1 MIQTLNSIHDLDPNI
16 WNEWVGR
23 YPFLRHEFLAALE
36 DSQATCA
43 DTGWIPKHLV
53 VLDSDQPVAAL
64 PVFEKHHSRGEY
76 VFDWSWADAFERA
89 GGHYYPKLL
98 SAAPFTPATGP
109 RFLGDSR
116 YLPEIENKL
125 TQLLEHYS
133 SWHGL
138 FPTDSDSMTQLEGD
152 FRFGIQYH
160 WQNQGY
166 QNFDEFLSGMTSKR
180 RKAIKRERRI
190 VREQGI
196 QLQRVLGCDCTAE
209 QRAYFYHFYQ
219 QTYAVRGQ
227 RGYLN
232 ADTFERLFA
241 RMGEQM
247 LLITATLEQEIVGC
261 ALLFFDDTHLYGRYW
276 GGLGIDCLHFE
287 TCYYQG
293 IEFAIERGLQVFDP
307 GAQGEHKIPRGF
319 EPVKTRSLHR
329 ISHPEFAQSVR
340 RFLAQEAQAIAQ
352 WQIQAAESLPFKLN
366 TELKAP

>member
-16 WNEWVGR
+16 WNDWVGR

-166 QNFDEFLSGMTSKR
+166 QDFDEFLSGMTSKR

-241 RMGEQM
+241 HMGEQM

-261 ALLFFDDTHLYGRYW
+261 ALLFFDYTHLYGRYW
-276 GGLGIDCLHFE
+276 GGLALTACTLKPVITKGSNLRSSGGFKCLILALRANTRFHGALSLLKLGV
-287 TCYYQG
+287 C
-293 IEFAIERGLQVFDP
+293 IEFRTQNS
-307 GAQGEHKIPRGF
+307 HKP
-319 EPVKTRSLHR
+319 SDD
-329 ISHPEFAQSVR
+329 S
-340 RFLAQEAQAIAQ
+340 
-352 WQIQAAESLPFKLN
+352 
-366 TELKAP
+366 